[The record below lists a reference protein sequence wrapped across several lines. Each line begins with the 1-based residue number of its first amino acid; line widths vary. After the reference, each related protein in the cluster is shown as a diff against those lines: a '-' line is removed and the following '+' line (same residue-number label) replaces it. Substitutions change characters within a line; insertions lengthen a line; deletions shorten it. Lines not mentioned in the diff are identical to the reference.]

1 MKSPNSLQLSLA
13 FVMPHFPG
21 VPATLL
27 SSLCTFL
34 WGLLLLLILVLS
46 PHKAFVF
53 SASTCS
59 PGRSH
64 PSAGLAVSA
73 EPRSPPRSR
82 QPPNSQLSGRAEGPD
97 VIQTEDAQNF
107 TACTC
112 ICPEPASG
120 GHPSLFFPLTLHV
133 HPPPSAAVAASQHP
147 ITRAHALRLL
157 APVVAH
163 VTIPPPLGGRHVQG
177 SDPTTSGLFLCMAAR
192 TMFLRYLFSFS

>member
-1 MKSPNSLQLSLA
+1 MSLLPSSAL
-13 FVMPHFPG
+13 FVRSSGDSYFCSFWFYHL
-21 VPATLL
+21 TRL
-27 SSLCTFL
+27 SSSLPPL
-34 WGLLLLLILVLS
+34 AALGDPIPLQAWLYLQSHAL
-46 PHKAFVF
+46 P
-53 SASTCS
+53 
-59 PGRSH
+59 PG
-64 PSAGLAVSA
+64 
-73 EPRSPPRSR
+73 SR

-133 HPPPSAAVAASQHP
+133 HPPPSAAVAASQRP